1 MFEET
6 NQTEVMENELFDD
19 EDFDQ
24 TSDEFDFSDDDAGES
39 ETNNANNGETNQ
51 GGEGG
56 AQEPEKHEIV
66 YNGQKI
72 SLTLDELK
80 TNAQKGMN
88 YDHVHN
94 ELVNLRNSPALGVI
108 ERYARNSGMTT
119 EEYVQYL
126 QDLEGRQKISQMTEQ
141 GVPEAYARRLIE
153 LEDKDK
159 VRSEREAAEQKRANE
174 RAQYS
179 RFLQE
184 YPDVKAAD
192 IPEEVWQRF
201 RRGMDLTAS
210 YAIYENK
217 TLKNQV
223 QQYKQ
228 NEVNKQKSVGSVK
241 GDSSETNSDA
251 FLEGLFGQK

>member
-1 MFEET
+1 MFEQT
-6 NQTEVMENELFDD
+6 NQTEVMEENLFDD
-19 EDFDQ
+19 SGFED
-24 TSDEFDFSDDDAGES
+24 TNDEFDFSDDSGDDADTAGE
-39 ETNNANNGETNQ
+39 GETNQ
-51 GGEGG
+51 SGDEG
-56 AQEPEKHEIV
+56 ANEPERHEIV

-88 YDHVHN
+88 YDHVHS
-94 ELVNLRNSPALGVI
+94 ELMNLRNSPALGVI
-108 ERYARNSGMTT
+108 EKYARKSGMTT
-119 EEYVQYL
+119 EQYVQHL
-126 QDLEGRQKISQMTEQ
+126 QQLDEAQRVNQMTGE
-141 GVPEAYARRLIE
+141 GVPEAYAKRLIE

-159 VRSEREAAEQKRANE
+159 ARSEREAAEQKRANE
-174 RAQYS
+174 TAQYNK
-179 RFLQE
+179 FLRE
-184 YPDVKAAD
+184 YPDVKATD

-201 RRGMDLTAS
+201 RDGMDLTAS

-217 TLKNQV
+217 ALKNQV

-251 FLEGLFGQK
+251 FLEGLFG